1 MTTCDVLVV
10 GGGVS
15 GLALAHGLARQGLSV
30 RVWEAGERVGGKIR
44 THTREGYRFES
55 AATMVVNFRSEL
67 DTVLGSA
74 GLDTRMQ
81 PRAPSAR
88 RYVLAA
94 DRLHEVPT
102 RPRELLTTP
111 LLSARGKLA
120 LLAEPL
126 RPRGG
131 APGETVAEFVS
142 RRLGREL
149 LDKFLEPYIAGPLA
163 SDAEHAEAVS
173 ALPRL
178 TALEQRHGSL
188 VVGALR
194 ARIAQRGGSAARP
207 QMFSFAGGMQTLV
220 DTLARDG
227 GFAVEANRRAGEIVP
242 VSGGWRV
249 HADAGA
255 DSVFARQLV
264 LSVPADAAAALVDP
278 LDRALA
284 TALRTIEYAPIR
296 VVHTGFDRSAFAHP
310 LDGSGF
316 LVPRGSRFAVNGCLW
331 TSSLFGGCAP
341 AGRALLTSYLGGAR
355 CPQAVAWD
363 DARALDAVMA
373 MLRALLGVRAEPE
386 LLQFERHERALPLY
400 HGRYAQRLAAIDE
413 RLARLRG
420 LHLVGNYKGGVS
432 VRDRL
437 LCAEREAAR
446 IAQALART
454 HGVAAAQPTGR
465 AAGSPTVAAPAL
477 G

>member
-1 MTTCDVLVV
+1 MTACDVLVV

-15 GLALAHGLARQGLSV
+15 GLALAHSLASRGLSV
-30 RVWEAGERVGGKIR
+30 QVWEASERAGGKIR
-44 THTREGYRFES
+44 TRTRDGYRFES

-67 DTVLGSA
+67 DAFLRSA
-74 GLDTRMQ
+74 GLDACKQ

-126 RPRGG
+126 QPRGG

-194 ARIAQRGGSAARP
+194 ARLAQRGGSTARP

-220 DTLARDG
+220 DTLTRDG
-227 GFAVEANRRAGEIVP
+227 GFAVEVNRRAGEIVP
-242 VSGGWRV
+242 VPGGWRV

-264 LSVPADAAAALVDP
+264 LGVPADAAAGLIDP
-278 LDRALA
+278 LDATLA
-284 TALRTIEYAPIR
+284 AALRAIDYAPIR

-355 CPQAVAWD
+355 NPQAAEWD
-363 DARALDAVMA
+363 DARALDAVLS
-373 MLRALLGVRAEPE
+373 MLRELLGVRAQPE
-386 LLQFERHERALPLY
+386 LLQFELHERGLPLY
-400 HGRYAQRLAAIDE
+400 HGRYAERLRSIDE

-446 IAQALART
+446 IAQTLAHTR
-454 HGVAAAQPTGR
+454 GVAPAQPAER
-465 AAGSPTVAAPAL
+465 AAGAPTVAAPAL